1 MAWQRVG
8 PMAHIFP
15 YRAGGN
21 TCPCS
26 WTVHEI
32 LVLLSHLSPAL
43 RLQRLNRSRTDAYR
57 YLVIGGGDPLLQI
70 ELNETLQWGSI
81 ELVHPPPP
89 LTRVIQPLN
98 GQPCV
103 LYVLPR
109 FVPGMIAEPRSHS
122 ILKCLFNSLRVVIQ
136 SRYRNYRESSLIL
149 NSLFG
154 IHREAAIFLQRFKF
168 QCTIYGICQEIE
180 RIFVV
185 QS

>member
-1 MAWQRVG
+1 MLNFTGKSARTFSPCTFNHTRSRNYAMQQHPVAWQRVG

-81 ELVHPPPP
+81 ELVHPPARP
-89 LTRVIQPLN
+89 LLVSFRRYTD
-98 GQPCV
+98 
-103 LYVLPR
+103 
-109 FVPGMIAEPRSHS
+109 
-122 ILKCLFNSLRVVIQ
+122 SL
-136 SRYRNYRESSLIL
+136 SYS
-149 NSLFG
+149 
-154 IHREAAIFLQRFKF
+154 
-168 QCTIYGICQEIE
+168 T
-180 RIFVV
+180 
-185 QS
+185 